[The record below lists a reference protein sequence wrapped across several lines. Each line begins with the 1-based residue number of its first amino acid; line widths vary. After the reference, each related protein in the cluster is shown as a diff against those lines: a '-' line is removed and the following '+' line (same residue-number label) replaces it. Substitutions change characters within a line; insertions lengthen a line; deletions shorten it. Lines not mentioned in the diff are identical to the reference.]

1 MADDFIVEEESSNRT
16 FIYAAIGMGAI
27 FIIGLGIVVFLI
39 LSGRNGEQN
48 AEIIAQNL
56 TTEYENSLVTL
67 TIAQQERVAAYT
79 YTPSPVPPTPTLT
92 RIATFTPSPT
102 PVVEPTDVIQTPEPG
117 TDEGDG
123 PGLEE
128 EATGEA
134 GTGETD
140 TAGSPTPTLGS
151 AGGQLPASGM
161 GIWGAIAAAAS
172 LVAVIVLARRFRP
185 AA

>member
-27 FIIGLGIVVFLI
+27 FIIGLIIVVI
-39 LSGRNGEQN
+39 MIMSGRNGDLN
-48 AEIIAQNL
+48 DEIAIRNM
-56 TTEYENSLVTL
+56 TIEYENSLVTL
-67 TIAQQERVAAYT
+67 TVAQQERVAAYT
-79 YTPSPVPPTPTLT
+79 HTPTSEPPTPTLT

-117 TDEGDG
+117 AGEGDG

-128 EATGEA
+128 GATEEA

-140 TAGSPTPTLGS
+140 TAGSPTPTIGT

-161 GIWGAIAAAAS
+161 GMWGAIAAAAS